1 MLQVQMAAKG
11 IVADHGVEGNDKLSH
26 DGDDG
31 HFGLLAGVEQASFEG
46 LESGIEHGGG
56 LGSHE
61 ENASDGGS
69 AAKDVAQAFHLAAVE
84 VVRNDANQGGDRPI
98 GQSAEFG
105 QEGEQSGGQDWTDAR
120 HGTQQIAAGAERGV
134 CGNGLGNKPVEL
146 GDVALELSDT
156 AGPAGAAMRR
166 RAGVGLGC
174 RSAGWHRPV
183 GDAPGPA
190 RQADRRFDRDAP
202 SRLGSVATNLAMT
215 RASNRSFL
223 ASTPA
228 ALANRR
234 SFQGLTERDRQAR
247 LKQADDSA
255 ALISA
260 AGFDADGTC
269 TQRLEPPDQRPPAG
283 VVVGHAELFIR
294 WMHGDIQ
301 VDLSRH
307 QCLRSLPSV
316 PSSSPS
322 LWCGVDPRNCSGL
335 RRRGWVPGSPTA
347 CSLGVQTGSPAGP
360 EDRVRADPLATAL
373 CTESKTQGVSVL
385 R

>member
-1 MLQVQMAAKG
+1 MPPFPPHSNGEQLSCCRCRWLPRG

-156 AGPAGAAMRR
+156 AGLQAPQCGVAQELGLVAGLLDGIDQLATRLDQLGKPIDVRSRR
-166 RAGVGLGC
+166 T
-174 RSAGWHRPV
+174 
-183 GDAPGPA
+183 
-190 RQADRRFDRDAP
+190 

-223 ASTPA
+223 GEHA
-228 ALANRR
+228 R
-234 SFQGLTERDRQAR
+234 GLGEQAQLPGIDRADRQAR

-269 TQRLEPPDQRPPAG
+269 TQRP
-283 VVVGHAELFIR
+283 
-294 WMHGDIQ
+294 
-301 VDLSRH
+301 
-307 QCLRSLPSV
+307 
-316 PSSSPS
+316 
-322 LWCGVDPRNCSGL
+322 
-335 RRRGWVPGSPTA
+335 
-347 CSLGVQTGSPAGP
+347 
-360 EDRVRADPLATAL
+360 
-373 CTESKTQGVSVL
+373 
-385 R
+385 